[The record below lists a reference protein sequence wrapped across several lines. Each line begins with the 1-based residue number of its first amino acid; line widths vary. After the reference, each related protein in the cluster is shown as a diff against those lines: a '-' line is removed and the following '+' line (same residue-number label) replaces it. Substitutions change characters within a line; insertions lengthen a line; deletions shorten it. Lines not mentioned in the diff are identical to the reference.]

1 MWTCI
6 KSANRLV
13 RFAGVTPFNFP
24 AMVPKWMLA
33 NAIACGN
40 AFILKP
46 SEKDPSISLLLAELI
61 QQAGVPDGV
70 FNVVQGIALPS
81 IDCCAIP
88 T

>member
-1 MWTCI
+1 MDVYQIRQPLGTVCGRHALQF
-6 KSANRLV
+6 SSN
-13 RFAGVTPFNFP
+13 
-24 AMVPKWMLA
+24 VPKWMLA